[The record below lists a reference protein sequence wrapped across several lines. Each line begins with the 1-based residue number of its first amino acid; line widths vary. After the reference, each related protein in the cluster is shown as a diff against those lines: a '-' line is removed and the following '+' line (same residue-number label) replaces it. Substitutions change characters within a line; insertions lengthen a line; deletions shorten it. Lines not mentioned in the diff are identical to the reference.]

1 MTYQETIQYLYNSA
15 PLFQEVGGA
24 AYKPGLQ
31 VTETLDSYFGHPHQ
45 QFQTIHIAGSN
56 GKGSCAHTLAT
67 WLQLS
72 GLRVGLYTSPHL
84 IDFRERIRVNGEMI
98 PQDFVID
105 FVEKHKHF
113 FEPLHPSFF
122 ELTTALAFHYFHE
135 AQVDVAIVEV
145 GLGGR
150 LDCTNI
156 ITPILSIITNISLDH
171 TQFLGHTLQAIAKE
185 KAGIIKPSIPV
196 CIGEALP
203 ETRQIFQNKADEVAA
218 PIMFAEDTPEIITSE
233 LLDNGMR
240 EYDTVSWGKFS
251 AMLTGNYQ
259 IPNTNTILHAMQLLL
274 PMFPEYTDRLTV
286 NVGNAFRQV
295 CRCTGLHG
303 RWEKISDH
311 PDIICDAG
319 HNPGGWKYLGEQL
332 VRAGKEYEHL
342 HIVFGMAEDK
352 DIDTV
357 LTYLPHDARYYY
369 TRASV
374 KRAMNED
381 TLYASALQ
389 HGLYGET
396 YPDVRSAISAA
407 RQAAG
412 EKDLIFIGGSCF
424 VIADALPFVTEVAE

>member
-31 VTETLDSYFGHPHQ
+31 VTETLDAYFHHPHK
-45 QFQTIHIAGSN
+45 QFRTIHIAGSN

-98 PQDFVID
+98 PQQFVID
-105 FVEKHKHF
+105 FVEAHRHF

-122 ELTTALAFHYFHE
+122 ELTTALAFHYFSKEH
-135 AQVDVAIVEV
+135 VDIAIIEV

-171 TQFLGHTLQAIAKE
+171 TQFLGHTLEAIASE
-185 KAGIIKPSIPV
+185 KAGIIKPHIPV
-196 CIGEALP
+196 CIGESLP
-203 ETRQIFQNKADEVAA
+203 ETRPIFQAKADEVAA
-218 PIMFAEDTPEIITSE
+218 PITFAEDTPEIINSYS
-233 LLDNGMR
+233 LKNGMR
-240 EYDTVSWGKFS
+240 EYRTVSWGTFS
-251 AMLTGNYQ
+251 AVLTGNYQ
-259 IPNTNTILHAMQLLL
+259 IPNTNTILHAMKLLL
-274 PMFPEYTDRLTV
+274 PMFPEHADQLIENLR
-286 NVGNAFRQV
+286 GAFRKV
-295 CRCTGLHG
+295 ESCTGLHG
-303 RWEKISDH
+303 RWEKVSAN

-319 HNPGGWKYLGEQL
+319 HNPGGWKYLGNQL
-332 VRAGKEYEHL
+332 QQASTHYEHL
-342 HIVFGMAEDK
+342 HVIFGMAADK

-357 LTYLPHDARYYY
+357 LDYLPHNAHYYF

-374 KRAMNED
+374 KRAMNEMELSVIAQQHGLHGQ
-381 TLYASALQ
+381 TFENVASAL
-389 HGLYGET
+389 ET
-396 YPDVRSAISAA
+396 VRKIAN
-407 RQAAG
+407 RN
-412 EKDLIFIGGSCF
+412 DLIFIGGSCF
-424 VIADALPFVTEVAE
+424 IVADALPLLTTPN